1 MRRTAIWHAGL
12 LAAAL
17 CLPAAQP
24 EAAGAAPKQA
34 DRAQLAGFA
43 IGTARPSLALQV
55 VIADGKVVS
64 WAPATAGGDLRAVR
78 SGSEA
83 EPMLTVS
90 AGLPVAIKF
99 DLYLSQDGEHFV
111 YTSSCAVTPGVSSFE
126 MWQQPVA
133 AFALGNPR
141 VVADGKASCG

>member
-1 MRRTAIWHAGL
+1 MRRTARMHAGL
-12 LAAAL
+12 LAAVL
-17 CLPAAQP
+17 CLPAAHA
-24 EAAGAAPKQA
+24 EAAGPAPRQA
-34 DRAQLAGFA
+34 GRAELAGFA
-43 IGTARPSLALQV
+43 IGSARPSLALQV
-55 VIADGKVVS
+55 VVADGKVVS
-64 WAPATAGGDLRAVR
+64 WAPATENGNLRAVR

-99 DLYLSQDGEHFV
+99 DLYLSQDGERFV

-126 MWQQPVA
+126 MWRQPVA